1 MPPDNPRLEQLEA
14 QVRYL
19 TELVNKITFT
29 GRYVF
34 NKDVEFFD
42 GVKIIGGT
50 VNGLQIGTNAL
61 TKLGFYGVTP
71 VVQWSGNGGNA
82 GHYAT
87 GSGATVKYNDKF
99 SGSTPNGTQY
109 FLNDIVQALKDNGII
124 AT

>member
-1 MPPDNPRLEQLEA
+1 MPPDNLRIQQLEQ

-50 VNGLQIGTNAL
+50 NKGLQIGTDNL
-61 TKLGFYGVTP
+61 TKLGFYGKAP
-71 VVQWSGNGGNA
+71 VVQWSGNGANS
-82 GHYAT
+82 GHY
-87 GSGATVKYNDKF
+87 GSGVGTTVRYDDKF
-99 SGSTPNGTQY
+99 SGSTNQGTRY
-109 FLNDIVQALKDNGII
+109 FINDIVQALKDNGLI